1 MNRFVSRFFSIVCAA
16 VCVLALCDRA
26 AAAAQPYRSSGTAQ
40 FVSATAFVGSG
51 QATYLGRYSEVGSVS
66 FTPTSNP
73 AVLHVEGSA
82 VYTAANGDELHA
94 DIAGELNGVTGAITA
109 TVNYVAGGTGRFAEA
124 SGSAILLG
132 QLGAGGSIS
141 VKVSGTID
149 Y

>member
-26 AAAAQPYRSSGTAQ
+26 AAAAQPYRASGTAQ
-40 FVSATAFVGSG
+40 FVNANDFVGSG

-66 FTPTSNP
+66 FSPTSNP
-73 AVLHVEGSA
+73 AVLHVEGWA
-82 VYTAANGDELHA
+82 VYTAADGDELHA
-94 DIAGELNGVTGAITA
+94 VITGELNGVTGAVSA

-124 SGSAILLG
+124 SGSAILVG
-132 QLGAGGSIS
+132 QLGPAGSIS
-141 VKVSGTID
+141 VNVRGTID